1 MKEILD
7 SRLWT
12 LDSCLGS
19 EDRSPKVSDSLDYM
33 TINLRGKGMIM
44 ENFPECI
51 VFVFRNFDVVN
62 CN

>member
-7 SRLWT
+7 SSRLWT
-12 LDSCLGS
+12 LAC
-19 EDRSPKVSDSLDYM
+19 EDRSLGVLDSLDYM

-51 VFVFRNFDVVN
+51 VFVFRNFDAVN